1 MIFKN
6 SVKNCLL
13 KIRNLSE
20 ESKNPPEQKYSVAF
34 LSKNRNLSRAKK
46 TIPCTNIPNIPN

>member
-1 MIFKN
+1 MMFKN

-20 ESKNPPEQKYSVAF
+20 ETKNPPEQKYSVAF